1 MPHSPMTNTHTTP
14 TAQFQRD
21 DDAPM
26 VPEMPRDRTRTD
38 GGTTATRRP
47 RFERPEPT
55 DHAAEADHHRE
66 EIAPLVPRP

>member
-14 TAQFQRD
+14 TAQFQTD
-21 DDAPM
+21 EAPM

-38 GGTTATRRP
+38 GGTGSTRRP

-55 DHAAEADHHRE
+55 DHAAEADHGRE
-66 EIAPLVPRP
+66 AIAPLVPRP